1 MLNTLL
7 LYKKQSDCWESDIMD
22 FDRSIRVTC
31 VECCQ
36 EFSVEDCDE
45 ISYAT
50 NSVRCPYCNRFNYV
64 DSPDMFEEY
73 IDEMRENDLDDNP
86 LLYDFRTGKVEEGEF
101 PDYQAEHQKK
111 FAEGRKRRREVMHA
125 LIEKA
130 KAKKAQRLKEEA
142 EGIVKPKPKKKYKPK
157 PKSDV
162 ESPFVNKR
170 YKKTASRKKR
180 KAIQTAYYRRQRE
193 KEEKAKLEKIKREKQ
208 KKIKAEKRENER
220 AQDKLIA
227 QLKKELE
234 KAGL

>member
-1 MLNTLL
+1 MLM
-7 LYKKQSDCWESDIMD
+7 LYKKQNGCWESDSMD
-22 FDRSIRVTC
+22 FNKGIVIQC
-31 VECCQ
+31 VECA
-36 EFSVEDCDE
+36 EVFNVDDCDE
-45 ISYAT
+45 ISYST
-50 NSVRCPYCNRFNYV
+50 NAVRCPYCSRWNYCPD
-64 DSPDMFEEY
+64 DSLFDNY

-101 PDYQAEHQKK
+101 PDYQAEYKKK
-111 FAEGRKRRREVMHA
+111 FAEGIKRRREMMYN

>member
-1 MLNTLL
+1 
-7 LYKKQSDCWESDIMD
+7 MD
-22 FDRSIRVTC
+22 FNKGIVVQC
-31 VECCQ
+31 VECA
-36 EFSVEDCDE
+36 EVFNVEDCDE

-50 NSVRCPYCNRFNYV
+50 SSVRCPFCGRWNYA
-64 DSPDMFEEY
+64 DQPDFFEEY
-73 IDEMRENDLDDNP
+73 IDEVRENDLDDTP
-86 LLYDFRTGKVEEGEF
+86 LLYDFRTGKIEEGEF
-101 PDYQAEHQKK
+101 PDYLAEQQKK
-111 FAEGRKRRREVMHA
+111 FAEGRKRRREGWKKGQEI
-125 LIEKA
+125 LRA
-130 KAKKAQRLKEEA
+130 KREQRLKEEA

-193 KEEKAKLEKIKREKQ
+193 KEEKAKLEKMKREKQ